1 MEGRSDVHIGAVVK
15 ILVLEDEDGKFEA
28 IREHIAEIIPDA
40 DIQRETNWHGY
51 AIAIA
56 NTKFDLIL
64 LDLLVPR
71 SQKDKTVEDH
81 HEVLVST
88 TRDYDSKSFLTPAIV
103 LTRHNLDAGDFVH
116 DLNKVDINVIPFN
129 DHGEWKEALKI
140 KLLAAQ
146 PKKKYE
152 FVIVCALDKEA
163 NAFEGLAESWGPIK
177 TISGLVC
184 REVLFGQYKG
194 VIVRAHRM
202 GLVAAAV
209 AATMALE
216 RFEPRLIC
224 MSGICGGVA
233 GESEIYDLLVTQICH
248 QHDAGKWGKEGFKSE
263 HYDVQ
268 LDVDVQ
274 NKLIELCSDE
284 KLKTSLIESLD
295 AAVSEV
301 PQGKER
307 VSINLR
313 SDAATSSGSAV
324 IAQDGKT
331 STLTVGQRKLAG
343 FDMEIYSIYEAARHA
358 VNRPA
363 FFAAKSVVDDG
374 GGNKGDHF
382 HRIGCLLSAR
392 FIANAIREG
401 IADVGSKRQSGR

>member
-1 MEGRSDVHIGAVVK
+1 MK
-15 ILVLEDEDGKFEA
+15 ILVLEDEDEKFEA
-28 IREHIAEIIPDA
+28 IQEHVAAIISDF
-40 DIQRETNWHGY
+40 DIQRKTNWFEY
-51 AIAIA
+51 ALAITT
-56 NTKFDLIL
+56 TKFDLIL

-71 SQKDKTVEDH
+71 SPKDKTIEDH

-146 PKKKYE
+146 PKKKFE

-163 NAFEGLAESWGPIK
+163 NAFEGLAENWGPIK

-184 REVLFGQYKG
+184 REVQFGQYRG

-209 AATMALE
+209 SATMALE

-248 QHDAGKWGKEGFKSE
+248 QHDAGKWGKEGFKAE

-268 LDVDVQ
+268 TDVYVQ

-284 KLKTSLIESLD
+284 KLKSSLVERLD

-307 VSINLR
+307 ISINIR
-313 SDAATSSGSAV
+313 SEAATSSGSAV

-363 FFAAKSVVDDG
+363 FFAAKAVVDDG
-374 GGNKGDHF
+374 GFNKGDHF

-392 FIANAIREG
+392 FVANAIREG
-401 IADVGSKRQSGR
+401 IADVVPNPNRRSGR